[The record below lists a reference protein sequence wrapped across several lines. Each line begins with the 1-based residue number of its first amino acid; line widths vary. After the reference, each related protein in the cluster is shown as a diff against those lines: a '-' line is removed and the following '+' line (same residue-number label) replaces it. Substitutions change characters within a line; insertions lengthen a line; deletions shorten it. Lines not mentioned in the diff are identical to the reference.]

1 MMDNWKIVWTDPEVA
16 HVACV
21 PTGDAVLEWVKRL
34 HATERDVP
42 PVVEIMKLPGEGP
55 SLSIAVGH
63 EETVLT
69 FEETLDPPYYIS
81 LGETTRDG
89 IGPLFIHGGQGVDH
103 AARNLVAWDLGLEA
117 LLQFLTTGKR
127 PCAIDWEQL

>member
-1 MMDNWKIVWTDPEVA
+1 MNLWKIVWTGPDVA
-16 HVACV
+16 HVQCV
-21 PTGDAVLEWVKRL
+21 PTGDAVLDLVKRL

-69 FEETLDPPYYIS
+69 FEDTLDPPYYIS

-103 AARNLVAWDLGLEA
+103 SARNLIPWDLGLEA

-127 PCAIDWEQL
+127 PCVVNWEEL